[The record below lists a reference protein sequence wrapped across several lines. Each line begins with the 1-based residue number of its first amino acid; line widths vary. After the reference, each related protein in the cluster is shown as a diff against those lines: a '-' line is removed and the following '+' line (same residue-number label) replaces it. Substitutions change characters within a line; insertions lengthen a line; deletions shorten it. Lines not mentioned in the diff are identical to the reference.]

1 MKSWR
6 LVDPSSKRYLDLLT
20 SYRLEICASS
30 TGSPLL
36 KLTKARYDRNFPNL
50 LSLTSP
56 PHPPPSAKSVSVD
69 VGVFRRQGRGAE
81 G

>member
-30 TGSPLL
+30 TGSPLP
-36 KLTKARYDRNFPNL
+36 KLTKARYDKNFPNL
-50 LSLTSP
+50 LSLT
-56 PHPPPSAKSVSVD
+56 PPPSAKSVSVD
-69 VGVFRRQGRGAE
+69 VGVFQRQGRGAE